1 MLFSVTP
8 SAKCFSNININIDM
22 NSQPAQPGQSMQVTS
37 HLLEAGQGEI

>member
-1 MLFSVTP
+1 MLYSVTP
-8 SAKCFSNININIDM
+8 SVKCFSIINM